1 MGQVLVVTSG
11 KGGTGKTTLCAGIA
25 SSLARRGQQVLCIDG
40 DIGLRNLD
48 IALGMSDTATVSFI
62 DVIEGRCALEDAP
75 RHRAMTG
82 LVLLTAP
89 VSAGDAACEGVDRM
103 LRQARLQFDWVL
115 IDAPAGIGSGF
126 ELATAFADRALVV
139 SGADPASLRDAGRA
153 AQLLRP
159 TVQQIHLV
167 VNRISRRLFR
177 QIGATVDDMMDQ
189 IGLPLLGLVPEDP
202 NVVLAAVSGVPLV
215 QYTAR
220 GAAVAVDH
228 IARRLMDEKVALMR
242 IR

>member
-89 VSAGDAACEGVDRM
+89 VSAGDAACEGFDRM
-103 LRQARLQFDWVL
+103 LRQARLQFGWVL

>member
-25 SSLARRGQQVLCIDG
+25 SSLAKRGQQVLCIDG

-89 VSAGDAACEGVDRM
+89 VSAGDAACEGFDRM
-103 LRQARLQFDWVL
+103 LRQARLQFGWVL

>member
-25 SSLARRGQQVLCIDG
+25 SSLARRGQQVLCIDA

-89 VSAGDAACEGVDRM
+89 VSAGDAACEGFDRM
-103 LRQARLQFDWVL
+103 LRQARLQFGWVL

-202 NVVLAAVSGVPLV
+202 NVVLAAVSGMSLV

>member
-25 SSLARRGQQVLCIDG
+25 SSLAKRGQQVLCIDG

-75 RHRAMTG
+75 RHRTMTG

-89 VSAGDAACEGVDRM
+89 VSAGDAACEGFDRL
-103 LRQARLQFDWVL
+103 LRQARLQFGWVL

-159 TVQQIHLV
+159 SVRQIHLV

-202 NVVLAAVSGVPLV
+202 NVVLAAVSGMSLV

>member
-25 SSLARRGQQVLCIDG
+25 SSLAKRGQQVLCIDG

-89 VSAGDAACEGVDRM
+89 VSAGDAACEGFDRM
-103 LRQARLQFDWVL
+103 LRQARLQFGWVL
-115 IDAPAGIGSGF
+115 IAAAAGIGSGF

>member
-25 SSLARRGQQVLCIDG
+25 SSLAKRGQQVLCIDG

-82 LVLLTAP
+82 LALLTAP
-89 VSAGDAACEGVDRM
+89 VSAGDAACEGFDRL
-103 LRQARLQFDWVL
+103 LRQARLQFSWVL